1 MAFVKNKRN
10 VKRMDREMTCK
21 EIEMKI
27 PDFVNRKLEYKDLI
41 RFLEHI
47 ETCENCKEELTI
59 QFLITE
65 GMARLEDGSAFDLQ
79 KELNLRMEE
88 CRRKIRRY
96 RYMQCISITME
107 IVAVLA
113 IGVIVYLIFF

>member
-1 MAFVKNKRN
+1 
-10 VKRMDREMTCK
+10 MDREMTCK